1 MAKVENANRKL
12 TELNHLEARQYF
24 LKSENYCNIDLPV
37 YFNFQNLLENISN
50 FLSGKQLSDYFSGKP
65 ESHENVNYKL
75 FTNKD
80 GEYSWRLFQLINPV
94 LYVHLVHELTTEDN
108 WKIVVERFKIFNKDP
123 AKIYCTSIPIRNKNP
138 KKSGKAT
145 QIISW
150 KHETEQESIKLSV
163 KYNYIFH
170 TDIVDC
176 YGSIYTHSIAW
187 AIHDK
192 EIAKQKRKDK
202 KYLGNIIDYNLQQM
216 SNGQTNGIPQGSTL
230 MDFIAEIVL
239 GYSDTLLLEKTKD
252 ISDFKIIRYR
262 DDYRIFVNNPEDGKK
277 IIKILSEIL
286 TKLGMRINPE
296 KTKFSSDVITSSIKA
311 DKLYWINMPKS
322 FNSLQ
327 SELLSIRHLA
337 NKFPNS
343 GTVLNCLVKVH
354 KKLDSIRNTDVMAI
368 IAIVTDI
375 AYKNPRTYNVSVA
388 IFSKL
393 LPRISQTQRVKVIE
407 QVINKF
413 NDLPNTELL
422 HIWLQ
427 RIVISSQNKDQYN
440 NIEFQGSLCKYVAS
454 DVPIYIWNCDWINSL
469 DFKNVINTSVIQ
481 KLVLDAVINNNEV
494 NIFADY

>member
-37 YFNFQNLLENISN
+37 YFNFQNLLENIST
-50 FLSGKQLSDYFSGKP
+50 FLSGKQLSDYFNGKP
-65 ESHENVNYKL
+65 EIHEDVNYKL

-94 LYVHLVHELTTEDN
+94 LYVNLVHELTTEHN
-108 WKIVVERFKIFNKDP
+108 WEIILARFQMFNECSPKIS
-123 AKIYCTSIPIRNKNP
+123 CSSIPIQNKNP

-145 QIISW
+145 QIITW
-150 KHETEQESIKLSV
+150 KQKTEQESIKLSV
-163 KYNYIFH
+163 KYKYIFH

-239 GYSDTLLLEKTKD
+239 GYSDTRLLEKTKD
-252 ISDFKIIRYR
+252 ISDFEIIRYR
-262 DDYRIFVNNPEDGKK
+262 DDYRIFVNNPEDGKS
-277 IIKILSEIL
+277 IIRMLSEVL
-286 TKLGMRINPE
+286 TELGMRINPE
-296 KTKFSSDVITSSIKA
+296 KTKFSNDVITSSIKA

-327 SELLSIRHLA
+327 SELLSIRNLA

-343 GTVLNCLVKVH
+343 GTVLNCLVKIH
-354 KKLDSIRNTDVMAI
+354 KKLNGVRNIDVMAI

-375 AYKNPRTYNVSVA
+375 AYKNPRTYNISVA
-388 IFSKL
+388 IISKL
-393 LPRISQTQRVKVIE
+393 LPSVKPTQRVKLIE
-407 QVINKF
+407 QILYKF

-440 NIEFQGSLCKYVAS
+440 DIEFQGSLCKYVAS
-454 DVPIYIWNCDWINSL
+454 DVPICIWNYDWINNL
-469 DFKNVINTSVIQ
+469 DFKKAINTSIIQ

>member
-1 MAKVENANRKL
+1 MAKVEKANRKV

-37 YFNFQNLLENISN
+37 YFNFQNLLESISN
-50 FLSGKQLSDYFSGKP
+50 FLLGKKLSDYFNGQPANS
-65 ESHENVNYKL
+65 ENVNYKL

-94 LYVHLVHELTTEDN
+94 IYVNLVNELTTEDN
-108 WKIVVERFKIFNKDP
+108 WKIVLERFKKFNKDP
-123 AKIYCTSIPIRNKNP
+123 SKIYCSSIPIQNKNP

-150 KHETEQESIKLSV
+150 KQETEQESIKLSV
-163 KYNYIFH
+163 KYKYIFH

-192 EIAKQKRKDK
+192 EIAKKKRKDN

-239 GYSDTLLLEKTKD
+239 GYSDILLLEKTKD

-286 TKLGMRINPE
+286 TELGMRISPE
-296 KTKFSSDVITSSIKA
+296 KTKFSSDVITSSVKA

-327 SELLSIRHLA
+327 SELLSIRDLA

-343 GTVLNCLVKVH
+343 GTVLNCLVKIH
-354 KKLDSIRNTDVMAI
+354 KKLNSIRNTDVMAI
-368 IAIVTDI
+368 AAIITDI
-375 AYKNPRTYNVSVA
+375 AYKNPRTYNIAVA

-393 LPRISQTQRVKVIE
+393 LPRISQTQRVKLIE
-407 QVINKF
+407 QVMNKF

-427 RIVISSQNKDQYN
+427 RIVISNENKDQYN
-440 NIEFQGSLCKYVAS
+440 NIEFKGALCKYVAS
-454 DVPIYIWNCDWINSL
+454 DTPNNIWNCSWINNLS
-469 DFKNVINTSVIQ
+469 FKKIIDTPIIH
-481 KLVLDAVINNNEV
+481 KLKLNAVIHNNEI
-494 NIFADY
+494 NIFAEY